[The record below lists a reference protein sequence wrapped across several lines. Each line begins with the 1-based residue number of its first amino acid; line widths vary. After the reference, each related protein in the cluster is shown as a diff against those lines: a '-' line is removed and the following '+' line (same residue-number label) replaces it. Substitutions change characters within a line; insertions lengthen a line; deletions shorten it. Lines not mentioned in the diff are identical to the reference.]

1 MQYSGFGLFTGTRTR
16 LWYCIS
22 LKGKSRRVGHF
33 LCCDRDVFRGCQC
46 LNLSLNHS
54 VPHYNLPFISATPFL
69 CSFFTLLFQAFV
81 SLPLSSLL
89 LVSFWTKTA
98 SVYTTASIQQTD
110 HSATFPFPIRF
121 YVTKEDVCVSWR
133 PNLCTDNSSI
143 SFFLLVHFEIIPT
156 FFHTALFLA
165 ALWFWLYGLI
175 PSHLFNIRIKR
186 ERSPGNKLYT
196 LCYNIF
202 LAWWVPTFKTVLI
215 KPVHIIKH
223 PVEQPCMI
231 SQRNSAY
238 LLKTVCS

>member
-1 MQYSGFGLFTGTRTR
+1 MSCWILIFIYSQLYCVQCSGFSLFTGTRTR

-46 LNLSLNHS
+46 LNLSLNHL

-110 HSATFPFPIRF
+110 HSAAFPFPIRF
-121 YVTKEDVCVSWR
+121 YVTKEDICVSWR
-133 PNLCTDNSSI
+133 PDLCTDNSSI
-143 SFFLLVHFEIIPT
+143 SFSLLVHFEIIPT
-156 FFHTALFLA
+156 FFHTALTADSDCRASFPLTCLTLESNGKEVREINCIHYVTTSSSHGECPHLKRFL
-165 ALWFWLYGLI
+165 
-175 PSHLFNIRIKR
+175 
-186 ERSPGNKLYT
+186 
-196 LCYNIF
+196 
-202 LAWWVPTFKTVLI
+202 
-215 KPVHIIKH
+215 
-223 PVEQPCMI
+223 
-231 SQRNSAY
+231 
-238 LLKTVCS
+238 